1 VKKWGTGLYV
11 VGLDVH
17 TGFIVNTGSEVYFIH
32 ASYVEPS
39 MVVREKAL
47 ESRILA
53 ASNYRVLGR
62 IMADDLFIEE
72 WLLKK
77 EIVTRTA

>member
-1 VKKWGTGLYV
+1 
-11 VGLDVH
+11 
-17 TGFIVNTGSEVYFIH
+17 
-32 ASYVEPS
+32 
-39 MVVREKAL
+39 MVVREKAI
-47 ESRILA
+47 ESKILA

-62 IMADDLFIEE
+62 IIGDDLFIEK

>member
-1 VKKWGTGLYV
+1 
-11 VGLDVH
+11 LDIH

-32 ASYVEPS
+32 SSYVEPYV
-39 MVVREKAL
+39 VVREKAI

-53 ASNYRVLGR
+53 ASNYRVLGK
-62 IMADDLFIEE
+62 ITADAAFIEK

-77 EIVTRTA
+77 EVVTRTA